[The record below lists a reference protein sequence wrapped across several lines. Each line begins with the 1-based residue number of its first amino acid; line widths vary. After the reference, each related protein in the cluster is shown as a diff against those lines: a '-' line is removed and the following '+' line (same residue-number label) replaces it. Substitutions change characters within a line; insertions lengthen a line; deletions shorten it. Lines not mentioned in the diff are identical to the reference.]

1 MERKKRGA
9 REPVYEVVWPLGEYV
24 PRPLVQPAP
33 ALTDLNGKT
42 IGEMWDGVFRGDQIY
57 PILNEELRK
66 RFPDIKIVDHRTM
79 GNTHGTN
86 EREYVADLPNLL
98 QQQGCD
104 AVISAVGA

>member
-1 MERKKRGA
+1 MNQQPRPAG
-9 REPVYEVVWPLGEYV
+9 EPVYEVVWPLGKYV
-24 PRPLVQPAP
+24 PRPVVELAP
-33 ALTDLNGKT
+33 AHSDLNGKT
-42 IGEMWDGVFRGDQIY
+42 VCEMWDGVFRGDQIY

-66 RFPDIKIVDHRTM
+66 RYPDIKIVDHKTM

-98 QQQGCD
+98 RQHGAD